1 MSKVPANAFL
11 LLRKQAY
18 SVGVENVRVQVVA
31 SASETRNNAVDS
43 STEDKGI
50 AEQKDTTV
58 DKEIMPL
65 AGKKEEFW
73 MRDPKTGNWIPET
86 HINEVD
92 AAELRDK
99 FLPDKAKH

>member
-1 MSKVPANAFL
+1 MVKKRN
-11 LLRKQAY
+11 QAY

-43 STEDKGI
+43 SNEDKGI
-50 AEQKDTTV
+50 AEQRETTV
-58 DKEIMPL
+58 YKEIMPV

-86 HINEVD
+86 HISEVD
-92 AAELRDK
+92 AEELRDK

>member
-1 MSKVPANAFL
+1 MSL
-11 LLRKQAY
+11 YITLIDQIQKQAY

-43 STEDKGI
+43 SNEDKGI
-50 AEQKDTTV
+50 AEKKDTTV
-58 DKEIMPL
+58 DKEIMPV
-65 AGKKEEFW
+65 AGKKEKFW

-92 AAELRDK
+92 AAEPRDK